1 MKQADRGTPEHHKK
15 QKEGTK
21 TPPAANAPP
30 TESFAQINTHRV
42 NPPPSPQRVLQPP
55 PHPHP
60 TPRYRVTHPPSLVA
74 PTPETAHLPFHTE
87 PQQYPVGDPPPQTT
101 QPEATTMEAH
111 QSTPSDTDD
120 HMEQENPA
128 AARGQRFDPHSKKGE
143 EEGRA
148 KKVLFSNYLNLFFW
162 LSNYLNLFFWL
173 SNYLNLFFRLSNYLN
188 FRWGILGAI

>member
-1 MKQADRGTPEHHKK
+1 MKQAHRGTPEHHKK

-21 TPPAANAPP
+21 TPPAAHAPP
-30 TESFAQINTHRV
+30 TESFVHINTHRV

-74 PTPETAHLPFHTE
+74 PTPETAQLPFHTE

-111 QSTPSDTDD
+111 QSTPGDTDD
-120 HMEQENPA
+120 HMGQENPA
-128 AARGQRFDPHSKKGE
+128 TDRGRRFDPHPPQRGH
-143 EEGRA
+143 A
-148 KKVLFSNYLNLFFW
+148 HQIPPDIWNQ
-162 LSNYLNLFFWL
+162 LSDNQRRHYKNRRTKSL
-173 SNYLNLFFRLSNYLN
+173 RD
-188 FRWGILGAI
+188 